1 MTVVRHA
8 LTILRARG
16 PPADVRSPPM
26 ARDQRLAALAAVPLF
41 SSCTKRELQKL
52 ARAGDE
58 LDIEAGR
65 KLVDQGKTGREA
77 FFILDGTATVRRGT
91 RKIASLGPG
100 DYFGEL
106 ALLDHQPR
114 TASVTADTAM
124 KVYILDSRHFEGV
137 LDEIPGLARRL
148 LTHLASQV
156 RELDAKAYG

>member
-8 LTILRARG
+8 GPVLRARR
-16 PPADVRSPPM
+16 PLATYAAAM

-41 SSCTKRELQKL
+41 SACTKRELQKL

-58 LDIEAGR
+58 LNVEAGR
-65 KLVDQGKTGREA
+65 KLVDQGATGREA
-77 FFILDGTATVRRGT
+77 FFILDGQATVRRGN
-91 RKIASLGPG
+91 RKIATFGPG

-114 TASVTADTAM
+114 TASVTADTPM
-124 KVYILDSRHFEGV
+124 KVYVLDSRHFEGV

-148 LTHLASQV
+148 LGQLASRV
-156 RELDAKAYG
+156 RELDVKAYG